1 MKIDSITEYS
11 KDYKEFDFG
20 AGKFFCSVRV
30 DFDFALSL
38 PDMENRVYYRRRGY
52 DSVRDRM
59 NAHGVYLVFDYML
72 GTKEIVCVWVKYDV
86 FCQVPYK
93 EQAEIEKIVELLREY
108 KQEQLQSFCS

>member
-20 AGKFFCSVRV
+20 AGKFFCTVKI

-38 PDMENRVYYRRRGY
+38 PDMENRVYYRKRGL

-59 NAHGVYLVFDYML
+59 NDHGVFLVFDYML
-72 GTKEIVCVWVKYDV
+72 HTKDIVCVWVKYDA

-93 EQAEIEKIVELLREY
+93 EQSEIEKIIELLKEY
-108 KQEQLQSFCS
+108 KQEQVESFWS